1 MYKHLFPAAQTQCY
15 LDTAAEGLPP
25 QRVFDALNEYAHE
38 KSRGTPGRRRHYEV
52 QQEAEAAVAS
62 LLGAPKDNVVLLG
75 NTSDA
80 LNLLAQGID
89 WNPGDEVVV
98 GDLEFPSNVVV
109 WLRLRARGVR
119 LLVVASSNGETRL
132 EDWTS
137 RISERTR
144 LVSVSQVS
152 YKSGT
157 QIPFLPELSAAA
169 HNAGA
174 LFVVDATQALGRV
187 PVQVD
192 GVDYLV
198 ASSYKWLL
206 ATHGLGVVYCA
217 PALRERLQH
226 ATAGWYSIDQVF
238 HPDRFSTYTPKT
250 NAGCLQAGM
259 PNFPALY
266 AMNASVRFL
275 LDVGVGKLD
284 AHLKPLVERLRA
296 GLVAQ
301 GREMLTPPGAEFASG
316 IVSFSNPEPEALMAQ
331 LAQRGIVV
339 WGGDGRI
346 RASLHLYNDES
357 DVDRLLSAL
366 LELRQ

>member
-1 MYKHLFPAAQTQCY
+1 MYKHLFPTAQTHCY

-25 QRVFDALNEYAHE
+25 QCVFDALNEYWRE
-38 KSRGTPGRRRHYEV
+38 KSRGTPGRLQHYEV
-52 QQEAEAAVAS
+52 QREAEIAVAS
-62 LLGAPKDNVVLLG
+62 LLGAPKDDVVLLS

-89 WNPGDEVVV
+89 WNPGDEVVI

-109 WLRLRARGVR
+109 WLRLRALGVR
-119 LLVVASSNGETRL
+119 LHVVASSDGETRL
-132 EDWTS
+132 EDWTPH
-137 RISERTR
+137 ITQRTR
-144 LVSVSQVS
+144 VVAVSQVS

-157 QIPFLPELSAAA
+157 QIPFLKELSAAA

-174 LFVVDATQALGRV
+174 LFVVDATQTLGRV
-187 PVQVD
+187 PVHVE

-206 ATHGLGVVYCA
+206 ATHGLAVVYCA
-217 PALRERLQH
+217 PALREKLQY

-238 HPDRFSTYTPKT
+238 HPGRFSTYTPKA

-275 LDVGVGKLD
+275 LQAGVEQID
-284 AHLKPLVERLRA
+284 ARLKPVVERLRA
-296 GLVAQ
+296 GLAAQ
-301 GREMLTPPGAEFASG
+301 GRQLLTPPGAEYASG
-316 IVSFSNPEPEALMAQ
+316 IVSFADPAPEALMAR
-331 LAQRGIVV
+331 LAERGVVV

-346 RASLHLYNDES
+346 RASLHLYNDDA
-357 DVDRLLSAL
+357 DVGQLLHAL
-366 LELRQ
+366 RSLRQ

>member
-1 MYKHLFPAAQTQCY
+1 MYKHLFPTAQTQCY

-25 QRVFDALNEYAHE
+25 QCVLDALSEYWRE
-38 KSRGTPGRRRHYEV
+38 KSRGTPGRGRHYEV
-52 QQEAEAAVAS
+52 QASAEDAVAE
-62 LLGAPKDNVVLLG
+62 LLGAPKDDVVLLS

-89 WNPGDEVVV
+89 WKPGDEVLA

-109 WLRLRARGVR
+109 WLRLRERGVR
-119 LLVVASSNGETRL
+119 LKVVASSGGETRL

-137 RISERTR
+137 RINERTR
-144 LVSVSQVS
+144 VVSVSQVS

-157 QIPFLPELSAAA
+157 QIPFLQELSAEA
-169 HNAGA
+169 HRAGA
-174 LFVVDATQALGRV
+174 LFAVDATQALGRV
-187 PVQVD
+187 PVLVD

-217 PALRERLQH
+217 PALREKLQH
-226 ATAGWYSIDQVF
+226 ATAGWYSIDRVF
-238 HPDRFSTYTPKT
+238 YPERFSTYTPKS

-275 LDVGVGKLD
+275 LEVGVGRLD
-284 AHLKPLVERLRA
+284 MQLKPLVERMRA
-296 GLVAQ
+296 GLAAQ
-301 GREMLTPPGAEFASG
+301 GRQLLTPPGAEFASG
-316 IVSFSNPEPEALMAQ
+316 IVSFADPAPEALMER
-331 LAQRGIVV
+331 LAQRGVVV
-339 WGGDGRI
+339 WGGDGRV
-346 RASLHLYNDES
+346 RASVHLYNDEADIDS
-357 DVDRLLSAL
+357 FLSAL
-366 LELRQ
+366 TAR